1 MSAVISLPRLRE
13 NLNIYSEEPDKGQY
27 SSSWVIYDAISHT
40 YYEIGRVE
48 FLILS
53 LWHLGNQER
62 IIEALERDY
71 KKTITPDHF
80 EDFFKFLI
88 ASDLLVHS
96 PYKEAMGP
104 KSEQHWF
111 FKSRMLFYHRVN
123 LLRPEKVLTVMQ
135 PYVGWMFARSIK

>member
-71 KKTITPDHF
+71 KKTITQT
-80 EDFFKFLI
+80 I
-88 ASDLLVHS
+88 
-96 PYKEAMGP
+96 
-104 KSEQHWF
+104 
-111 FKSRMLFYHRVN
+111 
-123 LLRPEKVLTVMQ
+123 LRISLS
-135 PYVGWMFARSIK
+135 F